1 MINLSFSSNRPR
13 EIIKTTIQFVPN
25 LVQGIMNL
33 SCNVQGSYFA
43 VYLPAIYPQI
53 GREEAAGFI
62 ANTV

>member
-1 MINLSFSSNRPR
+1 
-13 EIIKTTIQFVPN
+13 
-25 LVQGIMNL
+25 MNL

-43 VYLPAIYPQI
+43 VYLPAIYPQV